1 MAFFKS
7 DKNSVAEGNGKPV
20 PQHIAIVMDGNGR
33 WAKARMMPRVYGHKK
48 GVDALRET
56 LEAADKMGVRFLTV
70 FAFSSENWRRPQ
82 EEVSF
87 LMDLF
92 LRSLEGEVERMNK
105 NNVRL
110 RLVGDRRHF
119 APELV
124 AVMDRTE
131 AATAANTGITLTV
144 AIDYGGR
151 WELLDAIPK
160 MLADKPQL
168 VGGFTED
175 DLGPYL
181 AMSFAPEPELFIRTG
196 GEQRISNFLMWHLA
210 YTELYFTNLAWPE
223 FGAQA
228 LEDAIAWYQG
238 RERRFGKISEQLE
251 NPS

>member
-7 DKNSVAEGNGKPV
+7 DKAAVAVGNGKPV

-56 LEAADKMGVRFLTV
+56 LEAADDLGVRFLTV

-82 EEVSF
+82 EEVTF

-92 LRSLEGEVERMNK
+92 LRTLEAEVERMNK
-105 NNVRL
+105 KNVRM
-110 RLVGDRRHF
+110 RIVGNRAQF
-119 APELV
+119 GPELIG
-124 AVMDRTE
+124 VMERTE

-144 AIDYGGR
+144 AVDYGGR

-160 MLADKPQL
+160 MLADKPEL
-168 VGGFTED
+168 AGGFAEED
-175 DLGPYL
+175 LQPYL

-210 YTELYFTNLAWPE
+210 YTELYFTDLAWPE
-223 FGAQA
+223 FGTAA